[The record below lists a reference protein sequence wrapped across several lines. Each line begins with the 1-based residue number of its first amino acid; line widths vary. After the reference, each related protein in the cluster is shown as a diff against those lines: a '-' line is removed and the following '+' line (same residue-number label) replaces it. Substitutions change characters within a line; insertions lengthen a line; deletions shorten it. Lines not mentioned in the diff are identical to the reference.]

1 MAKIEAILGEM
12 DRINA
17 QMKSVVSEPA
27 PQRNQHIVGL
37 RQDFSA
43 ETGNLLSEL
52 PADDR
57 LLSKP
62 ALFDEFQDRLSD
74 VRTMLVSHQAHW
86 SICNIDERRDD
97 YLIATEKVH
106 GKIADYL
113 DWAKTSLVDT
123 PA

>member
-12 DRINA
+12 DRINT
-17 QMKSVVSEPA
+17 QMKSLVSEPRA
-27 PQRNQHIVGL
+27 QRNQHIVGL
-37 RQDFSA
+37 RQEFSA

-57 LLSKP
+57 LRFQP
-62 ALFDEFQDRLSD
+62 ALFGEFQERLDD

-113 DWAKTSLVDT
+113 DWAKTSLVDK